1 MKRSWT
7 LIALLLI
14 LLLASTPVRAQSTP
28 VVRAVLF
35 YSPDC
40 GHCQLVI
47 NDTILPL
54 TQKYGDSLQVLS
66 LDVTSEQNWNYFV
79 ETVKFFGLESA
90 GVPFLLIDDTYLY
103 GSEDI
108 PARFPGMLADYLEQ
122 GGVGWPRVPGLE
134 PFLPEGEVPSEV
146 MSSPASDL
154 ASRGQLTLGER
165 FALDPA
171 GNALAVVV
179 LLAMLGACIW
189 VWFLFRNEEGLSLQ
203 GDWSWGIPILC
214 LLGLGVAGYL
224 AYVETQ
230 QVEAVCGPVGDCNTV
245 QQSEYARLFGVL
257 PIGVLGLIGYL
268 FMLGAWGIARYG
280 RARFADLSALFL
292 FGMAV
297 FGVLFSIYLTF
308 LEPFVIGATC
318 AWCLTSALLMT
329 VLLVLTVR
337 PARLALSN
345 KPFSP
350 SPPPRRKKR

>member
-1 MKRSWT
+1 MKRPWT
-7 LIALLLI
+7 LITLLLI
-14 LLLASTPVRAQSTP
+14 LLLTSTRARAQSTP

-35 YSPDC
+35 FSPSC
-40 GHCQLVI
+40 GHCELVI
-47 NDTILPL
+47 NDTLIPL

-66 LDVTSEQNWNYFV
+66 LDVTLEQNWNYFV
-79 ETVKFFGLESA
+79 ETVQFFGLESA

-103 GSEDI
+103 GSADI
-108 PARFPGMLADYLEQ
+108 PARFPGMVKDYLEQ

-134 PFLPEGEVPSEV
+134 PFLPAGEVPSAV
-146 MSSPASDL
+146 VPIPASDL
-154 ASRGQLTLGER
+154 TAREDLTLGER

-171 GNALAVVV
+171 GNTLAVVV

-189 VWFLFRNEEGLSLQ
+189 VWFLFRNEAGLSLQ
-203 GDWSWGIPILC
+203 GDWAWGIPILC

-245 QQSEYARLFGVL
+245 QQSEYARLFGIL
-257 PIGVLGLIGYL
+257 PIGVFGLIGYL

-280 RARFADLSALFL
+280 RARLADLSALSL

-329 VLLVLTVR
+329 VLLILTVR
-337 PARLALSN
+337 PAKLALGN
-345 KPFSP
+345 KPFSA
-350 SPPPRRKKR
+350 SPPARRKK

>member
-1 MKRSWT
+1 MKRFWT

-14 LLLASTPVRAQSTP
+14 LLLTSTPTRAQSTP

-35 YSPDC
+35 FSPDC

-66 LDVTSEQNWNYFV
+66 LDVTLEQNWNYFV

-103 GSEDI
+103 GSDDI
-108 PARFPGMLADYLEQ
+108 PARFPGMLEDYLEQ

-134 PFLPEGEVPSEV
+134 PFLPDGEVPSAV
-146 MSSPASDL
+146 VPSPASDP
-154 ASRGQLTLGER
+154 ASREQLTLGER

-189 VWFLFRNEEGLSLQ
+189 VWSLFRNEAGLSLQ
-203 GDWSWGIPILC
+203 GDWAWGIPILC

-245 QQSEYARLFGVL
+245 QQSEYPRLFGIL
-257 PIGVLGLIGYL
+257 PIGIFGLIGYL

-280 RARFADLSALFL
+280 KRAWPTSQPCPSSAWRSSASCSPSTSPSSNPSSSVPPCLVTDLRP
-292 FGMAV
+292 V
-297 FGVLFSIYLTF
+297 DD
-308 LEPFVIGATC
+308 
-318 AWCLTSALLMT
+318 
-329 VLLVLTVR
+329 R
-337 PARLALSN
+337 PARPDGAPRQTPLGN
-345 KPFSP
+345 KPFAP
-350 SPPPRRKKR
+350 SPPARHKRR